1 MRCPGLRLDSL
12 TALAVGLA
20 GGAVGTSDNLY
31 RQIAGLRFLAV
42 PLLLIQ
48 MQLLMALVQLI
59 GNWSK

>member
-1 MRCPGLRLDSL
+1 
-12 TALAVGLA
+12 VGLA

>member
-1 MRCPGLRLDSL
+1 
-12 TALAVGLA
+12 VGLA

-31 RQIAGLRFLAV
+31 RQIAALRAGLRFLAV